1 MCIRDRLRV
10 ERREPGS
17 FSKCSQ
23 RELKPDMSA
32 NRATP
37 HKGTFDGTVKSDAQM
52 WSRTRAGTVDRKVA
66 ARTSLAETD
75 MQARAQVVVQRCTP
89 GRQYLYHEQHCT
101 KPYCEVYPV

>member
-1 MCIRDRLRV
+1 MKEQPEKGISHWLFPKRDRPLCTF
-10 ERREPGS
+10 E
-17 FSKCSQ
+17 
-23 RELKPDMSA
+23 
-32 NRATP
+32 
-37 HKGTFDGTVKSDAQM
+37 GTFDGTVKSDAQM